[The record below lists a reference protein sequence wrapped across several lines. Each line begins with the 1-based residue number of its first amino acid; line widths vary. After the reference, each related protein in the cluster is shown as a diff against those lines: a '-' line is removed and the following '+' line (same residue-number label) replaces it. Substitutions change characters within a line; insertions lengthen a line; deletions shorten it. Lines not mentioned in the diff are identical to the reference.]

1 MIFTN
6 LIEANLKTNTIGK
19 HIEYY
24 TRLESTNNE
33 AWELINEGISSGTL
47 IITDNQIS
55 GKGRKGNEWKSQ
67 PGKSLTFS
75 IIYHPKKLPI
85 DKIGLLSIITGI
97 SILDGLKELNVNAG
111 LKWPNDI
118 VLNNKK
124 IGGILCET
132 KIQKNNIEWI
142 IIGIGINVNESK
154 DDIDSNLTKVASSL
168 FIELGQNAQ
177 RERVVANILNNLEL
191 LFQRFEYD
199 LINFDIS
206 QEWNKYCIHHNKKVS
221 FKKNNILHYGIFK
234 NITNDGDCIIEEN
247 GRDNYY
253 SGQLINDLQ
262 VLM

>member
-33 AWELINEGISSGTL
+33 AWELINEGMPSGTL

-75 IIYHPKKLPI
+75 IIYQPKKLPI

-118 VLNNKK
+118 LFDGAKLAGILVEI
-124 IGGILCET
+124 IGGADPSLKIIVGVGIIL
-132 KIQKNNIEWI
+132 
-142 IIGIGINVNESK
+142 
-154 DDIDSNLTKVASSL
+154 
-168 FIELGQNAQ
+168 
-177 RERVVANILNNLEL
+177 
-191 LFQRFEYD
+191 
-199 LINFDIS
+199 
-206 QEWNKYCIHHNKKVS
+206 
-221 FKKNNILHYGIFK
+221 FKKDIGFGVCVSIHK
-234 NITNDGDCIIEEN
+234 PE
-247 GRDNYY
+247 
-253 SGQLINDLQ
+253 
-262 VLM
+262 